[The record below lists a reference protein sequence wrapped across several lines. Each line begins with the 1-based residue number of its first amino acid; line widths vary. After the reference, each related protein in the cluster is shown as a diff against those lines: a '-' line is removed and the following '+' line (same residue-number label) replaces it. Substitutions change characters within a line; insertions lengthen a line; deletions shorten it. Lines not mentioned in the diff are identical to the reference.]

1 MKTKF
6 YLVISLIA
14 IALLTGC
21 RSASKL
27 YEKGRYDEAVE
38 AAVRKWQKKPGDPEL
53 ADLLRQAYRYA
64 VNDHEARIRQHH
76 LQNLPLRWEDIHSGY
91 ASLQRLH
98 DAIFRAPELY
108 RLIQP
113 ADYSA
118 SVALYADKAAG
129 VREERARAL
138 IARHTRDDYRAAWH
152 ELNAAIRFRPDDA
165 TLLNLR
171 EETYEEAVT
180 NVVVQGI
187 LPGQDYI
194 FSAYRNGLAGPTEEL
209 MQRLKREPGQPFTR
223 FMDEQEARRTNR
235 RPDLLLRLQ
244 WPVFDIGGYRDFNS
258 QRRVSREIVVKEIVY
273 RPDSIVREYATVR
286 ATLTTT
292 RRSLRSEALLQA
304 VLHTAQGERI
314 WAQSFP
320 AQYVWNTEFTRFT
333 GDARA
338 LDEADRQ
345 LVNRREETPPLE
357 REIARCL
364 VDEIIP
370 LALYG
375 VRGAVNRY

>member
-1 MKTKF
+1 MKIKF
-6 YLVISLIA
+6 YLTLSGFAMVLLI
-14 IALLTGC
+14 GC
-21 RSASKL
+21 KSASKL

-76 LQNLPLRWEDIHSGY
+76 LQNHPLRWEEIHGAY
-91 ASLQRLH
+91 VSLQRLH

-113 ADYSA
+113 ADHSA
-118 SVALYADKAAG
+118 SVALFADKAAG

-138 IARHTRDDYRAAWH
+138 MARHTRDDYRAAWH
-152 ELNAAIRFRPDDA
+152 ELNAALRFRPDDA
-165 TLLNLR
+165 VLLDLR
-171 EETYEEAVT
+171 EEAYEEAVT
-180 NVVVQGI
+180 NVVVLGH
-187 LPGQDYI
+187 LPGQAFI

-209 MQRLKREPGQPFTR
+209 IQRLRTETGQTFTR
-223 FMDEQEARRTNR
+223 FMDEQEARRSNR

-258 QRRVSREIVVKEIVY
+258 QRRVSREVVVKEIVY

-304 VLHTAQGERI
+304 ELHTAQGERV

-345 LVNRREETPPLE
+345 LVNRREQTPPQE
-357 REIARCL
+357 GEIVRCML
-364 VDEIIP
+364 DEILP
-370 LALYG
+370 QALYG